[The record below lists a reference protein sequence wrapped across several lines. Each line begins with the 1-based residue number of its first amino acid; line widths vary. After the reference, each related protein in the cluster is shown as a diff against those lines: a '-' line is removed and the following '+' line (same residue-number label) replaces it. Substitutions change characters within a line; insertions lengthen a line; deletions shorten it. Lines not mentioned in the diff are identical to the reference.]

1 MYSSRRER
9 FLQTW
14 TGGVNLRPR
23 PNRGCC
29 RGCLDARTAVETA
42 VTVTMSP
49 LACDPPLFT
58 TCFFFFLLHIWIS
71 TIVGECTFSAQPFL
85 LQMFQ
90 NGRRSVLSPKW
101 RPVVKTEFVDQISLQ
116 GTLGLNCFSSTLCLF
131 WTIVLCGEKKSA
143 LAQRHSDCR
152 GFKPLSSG
160 NPTID
165 NLHTSRH
172 IHL

>member
-1 MYSSRRER
+1 MFSSRRER

-14 TGGVNLRPR
+14 TGEVNPRPR

-29 RGCLDARTAVETA
+29 RGCSDARTAVETA

-49 LACDPPLFT
+49 LACDPPFVYNSVFLV
-58 TCFFFFLLHIWIS
+58 FFLHIWIS
-71 TIVGECTFSAQPFL
+71 IIFGECTFSAQPFL

-101 RPVVKTEFVDQISLQ
+101 RPVAKTEFVEQISLQ
-116 GTLGLNCFSSTLCLF
+116 GTLGLIFYFFFNFVL
-131 WTIVLCGEKKSA
+131 VLCGEKKSA

-160 NPTID
+160 NPTD